1 MAPMKISTGTIA
13 YMKKL
18 TKNIFD
24 TEREQ
29 HATCPISHDLFI
41 DPVFCVGDGI
51 TYEKSYLKRWLDDGK
66 TVSLLHGAPLQT
78 LDYIPNL
85 AMRNLADSM
94 RKEPLTPEEEGE
106 RSNEIVK
113 ATIPD
118 ATNRIAQLERQVR
131 DLENEPPDDDNYV
144 YGREDGSQDTYT
156 ELDEKVGTFW
166 GKFKEVFGEDLKD
179 DHSFRQKLWDLRVL
193 DNVDNGGFVCSN
205 DDFPL
210 VMCVASTKVVNVP
223 PTADDEIT
231 YEWLGEHVLKIHA
244 TDYLQKLDGLLLEAR
259 TRLQGFDNLLVGVE
273 PDRNMSR
280 VHYNMYVRQR
290 REVDFEVRGL
300 QSKISAL
307 TRLMAQDD
315 PVIRERLIRERS
327 YFHNPQVDPSTL
339 STGWRFP

>member
-1 MAPMKISTGTIA
+1 MAPMKMSTSTIA

-18 TKNIFD
+18 TKNIID

-94 RKEPLTPEEEGE
+94 RKEPLTPEEEGG

-118 ATNRIAQLERQVR
+118 ATNRIAQLERELR
-131 DLENEPPDDDNYV
+131 DYENEPPDDEQFQ
-144 YGREDGSQDTYT
+144 YGVEQGQEDQYDDCMG
-156 ELDEKVGTFW
+156 KVRNFW
-166 GKFKEVFGEDLKD
+166 DKFKEVFGEDLKD
-179 DHSFRQKLWDLRVL
+179 DTFRRKLWDVHNR
-193 DNVDNGGFVCSN
+193 DKSWGDFVCSN
-205 DDFPL
+205 SSFPVNL
-210 VMCVASTKVVNVP
+210 CQASKKVVH
-223 PTADDEIT
+223 DEPIYKT
-231 YEWLGEHVLKIHA
+231 CFAECVLKDHA
-244 TDYLQKLDGLLLEAR
+244 ENYLQKLDGLLLEAE

-273 PDRNMSR
+273 PDRNMPR
-280 VHYNMYVRQR
+280 EDYNNYVRQR
-290 REVDFEVRGL
+290 REANFEVRGNK
-300 QSKISAL
+300 SKILAL
-307 TRLMAQDD
+307 TREMARDN
-315 PVIRERLIRERS
+315 PVIYGHLQRTAEARLW
-327 YFHNPQVDPSTL
+327 PVL
-339 STGWRFP
+339 